1 MSSIRTVTKRATL
14 LREVQRLGRRMI
26 FGTLSETLRT
36 CGQPSCRCHHG
47 GPKHGP
53 HLQISYR
60 GEAGKTTGAHV
71 PAAIADRVRDGVDAW
86 QQFQAVARELAEV
99 NRDAAW
105 AVHRKAAGRR

>member
-1 MSSIRTVTKRATL
+1 MSSIRQSTKRAAL
-14 LREVQRLGRRMI
+14 LREVQRLSRRAI

-36 CGQPSCRCHHG
+36 CGQPTCRCHRG

-71 PAAIADRVRDGVDAW
+71 PVAIAEQVRAGVAAW
-86 QQFQAVARELAEV
+86 QRFQVVARELGDL
-99 NRDAAW
+99 NREAVW
-105 AVHRKAAGRR
+105 ARRPPARRR